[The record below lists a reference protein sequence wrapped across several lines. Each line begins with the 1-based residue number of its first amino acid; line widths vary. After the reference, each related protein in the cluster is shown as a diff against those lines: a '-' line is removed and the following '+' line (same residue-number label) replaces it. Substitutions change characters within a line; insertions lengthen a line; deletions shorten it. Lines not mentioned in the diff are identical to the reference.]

1 MNLYAFIGINQRIL
15 LGMALAETSTETPK
29 PERWTFQ
36 WKELHEEV
44 ITSGLCTGCAGCVI
58 SCPHDVIGYDHVQGG
73 FKPFHIEEELGEDNC
88 GHGEK
93 GCTSCTRACPRF
105 RTWEDEADQ
114 FLFDKTRTPEEPS
127 GIYKDIILTR
137 ASDDF
142 IHEVGQ
148 DGGLVSAI
156 LIWALENGYIDAAL
170 TSYVGDGEGSQL
182 SLIHISEPTTP
193 Y

>member
-73 FKPFHIEEELGEDNC
+73 FKPFHIEEELGEDNS
-88 GHGEK
+88 GHGER

-105 RTWEDEADQ
+105 RTW
-114 FLFDKTRTPEEPS
+114 
-127 GIYKDIILTR
+127 
-137 ASDDF
+137 
-142 IHEVGQ
+142 
-148 DGGLVSAI
+148 
-156 LIWALENGYIDAAL
+156 
-170 TSYVGDGEGSQL
+170 
-182 SLIHISEPTTP
+182 
-193 Y
+193 